1 MKRLATIT
9 DCQWTRGS
17 AENHQIKTEGDTW
30 VIPDDCEKKCPI
42 CTKAREGKR
51 LARFV
56 QAIEMLVTFGGC
68 PHGRAR
74 QRKYGLVNEPLPTRE
89 NDLPQPPCPKA

>member
-1 MKRLATIT
+1 MSIV
-9 DCQWTRGS
+9 
-17 AENHQIKTEGDTW
+17 QIGRYRHYKGN
-30 VIPDDCEKKCPI
+30 
-42 CTKAREGKR
+42 R

-74 QRKYGLVNEPLPTRE
+74 QRKYGVRPNEPV
-89 NDLPQPPCPKA
+89 PPESKAET

>member
-1 MKRLATIT
+1 M
-9 DCQWTRGS
+9 
-17 AENHQIKTEGDTW
+17 GD
-30 VIPDDCEKKCPI
+30 PDFCEKKCPI
-42 CTKAREGKR
+42 CTRARQGNH

-74 QRKYGLVNEPLPTRE
+74 QRKYGVRPNEPLPPE
-89 NDLPQPPCPKA
+89 PEDQSK